1 MMKKATLADVAA
13 LAEVSKATVSR
24 YLKDENVKEDI
35 ALRIAKAI
43 EETGYVAKAMK
54 KAVEEEVKIE
64 KKKVRIPWYVIGFFV
79 TCALFSL
86 KVIPVNVS
94 HICKSI
100 SNNLEIIALAAIGLR
115 VNVRELLKQVYFT
128 QNREDLEETYL
139 TSCIVNNMDAILVMS
154 CSSVEFI
161 QKQMRT
167 TAIPI
172 IYLCAKGEGI
182 TSVTIPETQ
191 AAEVLGKYLMQ
202 KQHLMIRYLGSNVQ
216 LANLHMEGI
225 KEAYREVKQP
235 HDFAVKIS
243 DGSYLDTYARIKELF
258 AEQLDLLIL
267 QDDAL
272 AIPFAKYVQ
281 EYHISVPQNVSVVS
295 FGGQDL
301 TRIMSPVMT
310 SVVYDYHVFAQD
322 VFAAV
327 QALIEKKAI
336 PQQKNMFYLQEG
348 DSVR

>member
-1 MMKKATLADVAA
+1 
-13 LAEVSKATVSR
+13 
-24 YLKDENVKEDI
+24 
-35 ALRIAKAI
+35 
-43 EETGYVAKAMK
+43 
-54 KAVEEEVKIE
+54 
-64 KKKVRIPWYVIGFFV
+64 
-79 TCALFSL
+79 
-86 KVIPVNVS
+86 
-94 HICKSI
+94 
-100 SNNLEIIALAAIGLR
+100 
-115 VNVRELLKQVYFT
+115 
-128 QNREDLEETYL
+128 
-139 TSCIVNNMDAILVMS
+139 MDAILVMS

-243 DGSYLDTYARIKELF
+243 DGSYLDTYARINELF

>member
-64 KKKVRIPWYVIGFFV
+64 KKKRVLKKQSTVYRGYRI
-79 TCALFSL
+79 ALL
-86 KVIPVNVS
+86 CDQVMLPRTREILDA
-94 HICKSI
+94 ICK
-100 SNNLEIIALAAIGLR
+100 
-115 VNVRELLKQVYFT
+115 ELYTQGCLLQVYFT